1 MRRIRCRDCVPR
13 TGREPRATSW
23 LSGLKPAVVC
33 TLPWQSTSQPRASRA
48 GRAIVSCRPVLAGRA
63 AAASDSGGRASGE
76 QQGAADRS
84 RETSRRMN
92 AGLAHRT
99 SRRWSCVHAAEGKQ
113 VLQSRDRDDR
123 PAGHAA
129 MREIGELRVSC
140 DSARETSRG
149 VKAGPGGARGG
160 ASACPCQKKSRAF
173 GPTVTTTSGPMAWR
187 DPQVAN
193 LRAQPILA
201 KRPLSPRK
209 SGAMDPSRRTRRL
222 VHASEGKRVFRS
234 DAHDERRIENAP
246 GRTEAICGTRE
257 AGRPR
262 PGFGLARV
270 CLRTGPF
277 VAAPILRSHQRDRVR
292 PRSTT
297 LLLRD
302 TSKRATARHVATA
315 SGASASLLCTP
326 RAGRAA
332 VAFGLPACPTLV

>member
-1 MRRIRCRDCVPR
+1 MADGICDSSYCRRSLFAHCDHAERR
-13 TGREPRATSW
+13 
-23 LSGLKPAVVC
+23 
-33 TLPWQSTSQPRASRA
+33 SRA
-48 GRAIVSCRPVLAGRA
+48 GGGCRSAYALASSVA
-63 AAASDSGGRASGE
+63 
-76 QQGAADRS
+76 
-84 RETSRRMN
+84 
-92 AGLAHRT
+92 
-99 SRRWSCVHAAEGKQ
+99 
-113 VLQSRDRDDR
+113 
-123 PAGHAA
+123 
-129 MREIGELRVSC
+129 
-140 DSARETSRG
+140 
-149 VKAGPGGARGG
+149 GARRTRIWRISGL
-160 ASACPCQKKSRAF
+160 SRSW
-173 GPTVTTTSGPMAWR
+173 PR
-187 DPQVAN
+187 DV
-193 LRAQPILA
+193 
-201 KRPLSPRK
+201 SPRK

-302 TSKRATARHVATA
+302 TSKRFTARYDATA
-315 SGASASLLCTP
+315 SGTSASLLCTP